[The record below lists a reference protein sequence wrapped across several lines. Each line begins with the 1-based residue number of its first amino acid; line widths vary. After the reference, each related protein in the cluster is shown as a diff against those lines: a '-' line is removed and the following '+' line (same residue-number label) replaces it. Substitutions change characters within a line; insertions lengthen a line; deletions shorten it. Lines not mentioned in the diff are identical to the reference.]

1 MNRFALCIVICL
13 FLACPQTVSAMPD
26 VVQEELLRQC
36 RLPLRWDNIE
46 GAPAWVDGVFPQYC
60 QDIRMHRVVL
70 EGTDETLLRI
80 PAGEQLRIHDPESP
94 LAAMDLDVML
104 ADGSGLFAAWPL
116 QRSEDGHSLLL
127 SPEAAAPML
136 ARVRLPAGGKTRSLA
151 LFLSRRQPLGEIAP
165 YRRVLELPGPASPL
179 RTRRQATSEE
189 FYRLE
194 PGQPLRL
201 EVTGPL
207 RLAVEN
213 RLAYPPREAEQRLG
227 YQLWARLADG
237 AEQVLEFSAAA
248 ANSEPLFVAGREEL
262 LGRLE
267 TGYLEIPAGRHTLEL
282 DGTAPLYVRL
292 LAQDDPDYLLPGLNA
307 PAPTA
312 AEIRQRTTSDLAVRP
327 WTAVDEDDL
336 ARLQA
341 APPVDNAERE
351 RLALRMARDN
361 RRADG
366 GMTAAALLREAAEK
380 RPNEPRLATL
390 AGRLEGSHTFYR
402 DLLPARKPESA
413 PQRFGWV
420 LTAPLRD
427 PAAPPS
433 EVLLAEQ
440 HLEIGLDQIVGGHFV
455 PVSRRRPE
463 AGEAARPLPENRLS
477 LPLPGDLLFDTDRH
491 ELRPDVR
498 EALNSLADWLRDHS
512 RGEIRVVG
520 HTDSRATDDYNQR
533 LSEQRAAAVT
543 LFLARRGLA
552 PERLAAI
559 GKGESEPRADNDSAE
574 GMQRN
579 RRVEIEFQSKDP
591 APPAPVEEGQ
601 LYRLPDQGA
610 PGSLRLLA
618 FTEEPVRADFQ
629 VQYDAQPPIRLQ
641 LAPETIQPESDF
653 ERTTARR
660 ALALLQRRHPQTNAG
675 TLGGPFAMR
684 RAPAPRRDAARLEL
698 PLPAGVRELR
708 VWREDEGPGQ
718 LYLALQYRASRPYRL
733 AETTFLEMLRRAPE
747 SDLAARLT
755 RLLRDAP
762 RAAEAEAAAAAGA
775 ELDNHL
781 WPLARWL
788 IARERAFAATVAEP
802 PAPVAAT
809 LDAATLGAL
818 QSLARRAASEGDGL
832 TALETWGRVARGL
845 PESDA
850 PARREARL
858 GQADALRDL
867 GETFLAERQ
876 LRVMLL
882 NDADPELRE
891 QAFIRLEETARRS
904 GDVLALQTL
913 LATRAVREP
922 SSRWFRE
929 LAASLIESGDY
940 DLALAAGLAGFGQ
953 EPSETLMRAAF
964 QLSWWETFEDL
975 AGRLPAD
982 RRDYWLGL
990 RQLEAGD
997 EEAARRLLAQGGDP
1011 GNALLSRLDA
1021 GLDIHRRL
1029 RSADL
1034 AERETA
1040 LLDWERWQAEEPG
1053 PFAWREEPGQVLDYA
1068 GVEQLYSIDT
1078 DRHGRA
1084 YRSAPDRPL
1093 RLRLIG
1099 PARLRLEARPLFA
1112 DGAREPFDGWLR
1124 VRKGESLRLLAISG
1138 NQPTP
1143 GLRVVGAETAA
1154 VGVLESREFDFGPG
1168 LHDIELACDEGP
1180 LLIRPLVRRPELPLP
1195 VLPPLT
1201 ADTIPG
1207 AGDEADLRALFARLA
1222 ERRPVAEPER
1232 YRALAAGD
1240 LEKAL
1245 AEPAGEGAEEAEE
1258 RLALLLWLTEQ
1269 QPDRRL
1275 WALGEAEA
1283 LAARYPRHAA
1293 LRPLLARLG
1302 RGSEWQS
1309 VTLVAASA
1317 GLRLLPVTGWQPES
1331 PSLRARL
1338 ALMAPLAEGEQLVF
1352 GGSALVLGMFNVQE
1366 RCLRLELKAEEA
1378 ALQPPEPLTALVA
1391 LDAEAPR
1398 RIELSAADP
1407 GATLELC
1414 VPPGQHSLRVGV
1426 EQSWAN
1432 QYLRARLLEADAAG
1446 FTPVLQQYERVWQ
1459 VATAQEPLRLLVAG
1473 PAWLRIDEQR
1483 RDEVA
1488 TSYQSVAEGW
1498 QEVALA
1504 PEAGQGER
1512 LLRVSQRQVNGD
1524 STPSVARPL
1533 ADTSVPVPP
1542 PLFRFA
1548 PEKVAETVKLTD
1560 AYPLGGQED
1569 GTWSGYTSLTRRRGL
1584 DDEVDYQEKFVEI
1597 GGQYRYHDDPRRNW
1611 FKTTL
1616 LGRFREEG
1624 NPTLGAKQ
1632 EFWHQFRKVPLT
1644 LEIEG
1649 STWIQEPGGKT
1660 ELEKYGPR
1668 EGLSSADIDYLDQF
1682 ADQDQ
1687 EVEWST
1693 NLSVA
1698 LSQKRVISPKTWHV
1712 PRMKLFARYLSL
1724 KQNAQFDSEI
1734 VKYLKN
1740 RGKEIFNP
1748 IKNKIDKKTIENTP
1762 EDIINELVKEA
1773 GLNYRSSDIKAIRNL
1788 LGDNPIDDFYNL
1800 IYKYNDEFYLYD
1812 PEILDQD
1819 VFSQYKSDHRHGLTL
1834 SDTLYHRPWLD
1845 TLWFAGL
1852 RGTSNEDFAPD
1863 NVNYRLGWRQLLGPL
1878 QVDLEYRGTR
1888 YLNDADR
1895 VAAYTRESGTL
1906 NFLWGLWLEDQHRI
1920 EVLLTLQ
1927 RDFHDSE
1934 TLGMLSFFWHGGNGR
1949 GYRDFWPGE
1958 VDFLD
1963 LRERRASL
1971 VENNGID
1978 DGQAD

>member
-1 MNRFALCIVICL
+1 MSRYGLFIAICL
-13 FLACPQTVSAMPD
+13 LLAVPQPAPAMPD
-26 VVQEELLRQC
+26 VVQEELLRQY
-36 RLPLRWDNIE
+36 RLPLRWDNVE
-46 GAPAWVDGVFPQYC
+46 GAPDWVDGVPPQYYR
-60 QDIRMHRVVL
+60 DIRMHRVVL
-70 EGTDETLLRI
+70 EGADETLARI
-80 PAGEQLRIHDPESP
+80 PAGEQLRIHDPQNP
-94 LAAMDLDVML
+94 LSARDLDVML

-116 QRSEDGHSLLL
+116 QTSEDGHSLLL
-127 SPEAAAPML
+127 SPAAAAPML

-165 YRRVLELPGPASPL
+165 YRRVLELSGPASPL
-179 RTRRQATSEE
+179 RTRRQATAED
-189 FYRLE
+189 FHRLE
-194 PGQPLRL
+194 PRQPLRL

-227 YQLWARLADG
+227 YQLWARFAA

-312 AEIRQRTTSDLAVRP
+312 AEIRRRTTSDLAVRP
-327 WTAVDEDDL
+327 WTAVAEDDL
-336 ARLQA
+336 ARLQTA
-341 APPVDNAERE
+341 APLDNAERE

-366 GMTAAALLREAAEK
+366 GMTAAALLRQAAEN
-380 RPNEPRLATL
+380 RPDEPRLGTL
-390 AGRLEGSHTFYR
+390 AGRIEGSHTFYR

-420 LTAPLRD
+420 LAAPLRD
-427 PAAPPS
+427 PVAPPS
-433 EVLLAEQ
+433 EALLAEQ
-440 HLEIGLDQIVGGHFV
+440 HLESGLDQIVGGHFV
-455 PVSRRRPE
+455 PVSRQRRE
-463 AGEAARPLPENRLS
+463 VGEAARLLPENRLS

-512 RGEIRVVG
+512 RGEIRAVG
-520 HTDSRATDDYNQR
+520 HTDSRATDDYNQL
-533 LSEQRAAAVT
+533 LSERRAAAVT
-543 LFLARRGLA
+543 LFLARSGLP
-552 PERLAAI
+552 PERLVAV

-579 RRVEIEFQSKDP
+579 RRVEIEFESKEP
-591 APPAPVEEGQ
+591 APPAPVEAGQ
-601 LYRLPDQGA
+601 LYRLPDQGV

-641 LAPETIQPESDF
+641 LSPEAIQPEADF

-660 ALALLQRRHPQTNAG
+660 ALALLQRRHPRTHAG

-684 RAPAPRRDAARLEL
+684 RPPAPRRDAARLEL
-698 PLPAGVRELR
+698 PLPAGVREIR
-708 VWREDEGPGQ
+708 VWREDAGPGQ
-718 LYLALQYRASRPYRL
+718 LFLALQYRASRSYRL

-747 SDLAARLT
+747 SDPGARLT

-762 RAAEAEAAAAAGA
+762 RTPETGVAESAGV

-788 IARERAFAATVAEP
+788 IARERAFAATVEEA
-802 PAPVAAT
+802 PAPVAAA
-809 LDAATLGAL
+809 LDVATLGAL
-818 QSLARRAASEGDGL
+818 QSLARRAASDGDGL
-832 TALETWGRVARGL
+832 TALEIWGRVARGL
-845 PESDA
+845 PEADTA
-850 PARREARL
+850 ARREARL
-858 GQADALRDL
+858 GQADALAEL
-867 GETFLAERQ
+867 GETFLAERR
-876 LRVMLL
+876 LRVLLL
-882 NDADPELRE
+882 NDTDPELRE
-891 QAFIRLEETARRS
+891 QAFVRLEEAARRS
-904 GDVLALQTL
+904 GDVLARQTL
-913 LATRAVREP
+913 LATRALREP

-929 LAASLIESGDY
+929 LADSLVESGDY

-990 RQLEAGD
+990 RRLEAG
-997 EEAARRLLAQGGDP
+997 EEETARRLLAQGGEP

-1034 AERETA
+1034 AERERA
-1040 LLDWERWQAEEPG
+1040 VLDWERWQAEEPG
-1053 PFAWREEPGQVLDYA
+1053 PFAWREEPGQIRDYA

-1078 DRHGRA
+1078 DRTGRA
-1084 YRSAPDRPL
+1084 YRSAPGRPL
-1093 RLRLIG
+1093 HLRLIG
-1099 PARLRLEARPLFA
+1099 PARLRLEARPLFT
-1112 DGAREPFDGWLR
+1112 DGARQPFDGWLR
-1124 VRKGESLRLLAISG
+1124 VRKGDSLRLLAISG

-1154 VGVLESREFDFGPG
+1154 VGVLESREFEFGPG

-1180 LLIRPLVRRPELPLP
+1180 LLIRPLVQRPELPLP

-1207 AGDEADLRALFARLA
+1207 AGDEADLRTLFARLA

-1245 AEPAGEGAEEAEE
+1245 TQPAGEGEEEAEE
-1258 RLALLLWLTEQ
+1258 RLALLLWLTER

-1302 RGSEWQS
+1302 RGSAWEPVTS
-1309 VTLVAASA
+1309 VVAGA

-1338 ALMAPLAEGEQLVF
+1338 ALLAPLAEGEQLVF

-1378 ALQPPEPLTALVA
+1378 GLQPPEPLTALVT
-1391 LDAEAPR
+1391 LDGEVPR
-1398 RIELSAADP
+1398 RIILSAADP

-1426 EQSWAN
+1426 EQTLAN
-1432 QYLRARLLEADAAG
+1432 QYLRARLLETQAGG
-1446 FTPVLQQYERVWQ
+1446 FTPVLQQYERFWQ

-1483 RDEVA
+1483 NDEMV
-1488 TSYQSVAEGW
+1488 TSYQVVEAGW

-1504 PEAGQGER
+1504 PEPGRSER
-1512 LLRVSQRQVNGD
+1512 LLRVSQRRIDDAAPAPV
-1524 STPSVARPL
+1524 VRPL

-1542 PLFRFA
+1542 PLLRLA

-1560 AYPLGGQED
+1560 AFPLGGQED

-1597 GGQYRYHDDPRRNW
+1597 GGQYRYYDDLRRNW

-1616 LGRFREEG
+1616 LGRLREEG

-1632 EFWHQFRKVPLT
+1632 EFRHQFRKVPLS

-1649 STWIQEPGGKT
+1649 SMWVQKPGGKT
-1660 ELEKYGPR
+1660 ELDKHGQR

-1693 NLSVA
+1693 NLSVG
-1698 LSQKRVISPKTWHV
+1698 LSQKREISPKTWHV

-1724 KQNAQFDSEI
+1724 KKNEQFYGDNLKSFKNALNKLPEKLSDIFPESVIRNDIKIIDLVNEYGYLLNQEMIDI
-1734 VKYLKN
+1734 IKKYLLSEFAKN
-1740 RGKEIFNP
+1740 S
-1748 IKNKIDKKTIENTP
+1748 
-1762 EDIINELVKEA
+1762 V
-1773 GLNYRSSDIKAIRNL
+1773 
-1788 LGDNPIDDFYNL
+1788 
-1800 IYKYNDEFYLYD
+1800 
-1812 PEILDQD
+1812 
-1819 VFSQYKSDHRHGLTL
+1819 L
-1834 SDTLYHRPWLD
+1834 S
-1845 TLWFAGL
+1845 G
-1852 RGTSNEDFAPD
+1852 
-1863 NVNYRLGWRQLLGPL
+1863 
-1878 QVDLEYRGTR
+1878 
-1888 YLNDADR
+1888 
-1895 VAAYTRESGTL
+1895 
-1906 NFLWGLWLEDQHRI
+1906 
-1920 EVLLTLQ
+1920 
-1927 RDFHDSE
+1927 
-1934 TLGMLSFFWHGGNGR
+1934 
-1949 GYRDFWPGE
+1949 
-1958 VDFLD
+1958 
-1963 LRERRASL
+1963 
-1971 VENNGID
+1971 
-1978 DGQAD
+1978 